1 MSVLNSPVKGAKTM
15 RNVIFGVLVLLLV
28 FFVNGTAIAGEKTAT
43 VAECIEMA
51 EKAAAMILEDTDA
64 ALAEISR
71 KDGMFVWKDSYVFAM
86 NLQGR
91 MLAHPQ
97 MPGLMKMGSLLLTP
111 DKNVEEPKMLF
122 VEFVVM
128 ASTKGEGWVEYMWP
142 KPGSTTPSV
151 KETYI
156 YRVPDTNMF
165 VGAGIYR

>member
-1 MSVLNSPVKGAKTM
+1 MK
-15 RNVIFGVLVLLLV
+15 NVVSGFLVLLLI
-28 FFVNGTAIAGEKTAT
+28 FVINGTAVAGENSAT

-64 ALAEISR
+64 ALAEISKR
-71 KDGMFVWKDSYVFAM
+71 DGKFVWKDSYVFAM
-86 NLQGR
+86 NLEGK
-91 MLAHPQ
+91 MLAHPF
-97 MPGLMKMGSLLLTP
+97 MPGLMRMDNLLLTP
-111 DKNVEEPKMLF
+111 DKNTDAPKMLF

-142 KPGSTTPSV
+142 KPGSTAPSI

-156 YRVPDTNMF
+156 YRVPNTNMF

>member
-1 MSVLNSPVKGAKTM
+1 M
-15 RNVIFGVLVLLLV
+15 RNVMSGFLVLLLV
-28 FFVNGTAIAGEKTAT
+28 FLINSTVIAGENTAT

-51 EKAAAMILEDTDA
+51 EQAAAMILEDADA
-64 ALAEISR
+64 ALAEISMR
-71 KDGMFVWKDSYVFAM
+71 DGKFVWKDSYVFAM
-86 NLQGR
+86 NLQGK

-97 MPGLMKMGSLLLTP
+97 MPGLMKMDNLLLTP
-111 DKNVEEPKMLF
+111 DKNVNEPKMLF
-122 VEFVVM
+122 VEFVVV

-142 KPGSTTPSV
+142 RPGSTTPTI

>member
-1 MSVLNSPVKGAKTM
+1 MKRFLTT
-15 RNVIFGVLVLLLV
+15 GVLVTLMLL
-28 FFVNGTAIAGEKTAT
+28 FVHGTVTAGDHTAT

-51 EKAAAMILEDTDA
+51 KQAAAMIAEDTDA
-64 ALAEISR
+64 ALAEISKR
-71 KDGMFVWKDSYVFAM
+71 DGKFVWKDSYVFAM
-86 NLQGR
+86 NLQGK

-97 MPGLMKMGSLLLTP
+97 MPGLMKMDNLLLTP
-111 DKNVEEPKMLF
+111 DKNAENPKMLF

-142 KPGSTTPSV
+142 KPGSTTPSL

-156 YRVPDTNMF
+156 YRVPDTNIF